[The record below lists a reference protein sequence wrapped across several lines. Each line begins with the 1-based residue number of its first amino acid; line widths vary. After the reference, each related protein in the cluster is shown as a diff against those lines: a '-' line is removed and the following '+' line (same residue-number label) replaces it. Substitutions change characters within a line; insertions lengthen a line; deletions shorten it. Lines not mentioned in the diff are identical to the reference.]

1 MSLFGALTTGVSGM
15 NAQSRAMGNIS
26 ENLAN
31 TQTTGFKRA
40 DTRFSHLVTN
50 STARINTPG
59 AVIATPAYQNN
70 IQGTLLST
78 QSSTDVAISGAGF
91 FAVADSSTSA
101 TTTYSRRGDFALDK
115 DGYMVNG
122 AGQFLRG
129 WSITNPAATSNWT
142 ANTASASPIQVSQA
156 PVAASQTTTVGYV
169 ANVPSNAAT
178 AAEFTSTAQVYDQF
192 GNVNNLSLRWVKQA
206 AANIWNLNI
215 GLTDEGGTSTNLFG
229 QAFPNNTPLPSAV
242 GTAQAFVFGDGS
254 VAGVPAGSLATING
268 TGTAG
273 SPASVTLTAPFGTG
287 TSNVS
292 LNFGN
297 FASTAGTTQFSDTNT
312 QLAVRSLNPN
322 GFTTG
327 QFKDLII
334 NDDGYVIA
342 NYTNGQTR
350 TLYQV
355 PLASFQAPNA
365 LQRLDGGGY
374 AATNESGNPTLNAA
388 GRGGTGNLTG
398 SALEG
403 SNVDVADE
411 FSKMIVTQR
420 IFSANARSISTSDQ
434 MLEEVVN
441 LKR

>member
-1 MSLFGALTTGVSGM
+1 VVAAGAAV
-15 NAQSRAMGNIS
+15 Q
-26 ENLAN
+26 
-31 TQTTGFKRA
+31 QFQ
-40 DTRFSHLVTN
+40 FSDG
-50 STARINTPG
+50 STAG
-59 AVIATPAYQNN
+59 FPA
-70 IQGTLLST
+70 GTLRQIGT
-78 QSSTDVAISGAGF
+78 TAG
-91 FAVADSSTSA
+91 
-101 TTTYSRRGDFALDK
+101 
-115 DGYMVNG
+115 
-122 AGQFLRG
+122 
-129 WSITNPAATSNWT
+129 
-142 ANTASASPIQVSQA
+142 
-156 PVAASQTTTVGYV
+156 
-169 ANVPSNAAT
+169 
-178 AAEFTSTAQVYDQF
+178 
-192 GNVNNLSLRWVKQA
+192 
-206 AANIWNLNI
+206 
-215 GLTDEGGTSTNLFG
+215 
-229 QAFPNNTPLPSAV
+229 
-242 GTAQAFVFGDGS
+242 
-254 VAGVPAGSLATING
+254 VAGAA
-268 TGTAG
+268 
-273 SPASVTLTAPFGTG
+273 ASVTLTAPFGTG